1 MLKPYLGIC
10 KDNLSYQK
18 QAVTVN
24 IIVVLDFS
32 S

>member
-18 QAVTVN
+18 QTVTVN
-24 IIVVLDFS
+24 IVVLDFS